1 MGIYFICRNNRTGFP
16 NIDMVKEW
24 GKKKIQQQ
32 QQKSLPFIALEEI

>member
-24 GKKKIQQQ
+24 GKRIQQQ